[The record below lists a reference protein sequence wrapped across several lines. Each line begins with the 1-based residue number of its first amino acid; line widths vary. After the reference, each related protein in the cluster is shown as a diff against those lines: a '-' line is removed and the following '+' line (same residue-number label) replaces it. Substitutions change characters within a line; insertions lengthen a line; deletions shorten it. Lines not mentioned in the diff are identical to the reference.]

1 MDNFFI
7 LKVVSFKS
15 KCRLLGLPDY
25 TLIRAFQI
33 ILIGD
38 AKTYYFDNIERIRDT
53 LTFDDMVY
61 KVKSYFENES
71 IKQFYLHY

>member
-1 MDNFFI
+1 MDDFFI

-38 AKTYYFDNIERIRDT
+38 TKTYYFNNIECIRNI
-53 LTFDDMVY
+53 LTFDDIMR
-61 KVKSYFENES
+61 KVKSYFENKS
-71 IKQFYLHY
+71 IEQFYLHY